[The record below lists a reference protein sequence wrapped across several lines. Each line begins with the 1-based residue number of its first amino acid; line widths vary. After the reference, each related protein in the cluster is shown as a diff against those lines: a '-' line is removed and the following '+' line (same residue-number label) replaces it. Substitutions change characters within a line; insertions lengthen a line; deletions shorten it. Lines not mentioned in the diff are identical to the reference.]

1 MGIDVDS
8 RRQQREVTQASSA
21 PLLSLGLK
29 GDSGAMADLVA
40 QLPHVF
46 DSAMQTRQTSA
57 FIAGNCVDYFLAVI
71 MRCLLLSCYWVS
83 TFVLLLVVHDPLID
97 RL

>member
-8 RRQQREVTQASSA
+8 RRQQRELTQASSA

-40 QLPHVF
+40 QLPHVY
-46 DSAMQTRQTSA
+46 DGALQTRQTSA
-57 FIAGNCVDYFLAVI
+57 FIAGGA
-71 MRCLLLSCYWVS
+71 S
-83 TFVLLLVVHDPLID
+83 
-97 RL
+97 RLPAGPITETYHTHTHTDTLKHTHT